1 MDITKEGFH
10 DLISME
16 REYQLKLWGDQK
28 HSDEKWL
35 AILTEEVGEIAK
47 AILEEDDVELLKE
60 MCQVAAVLESW
71 VTSRNFFT
79 KATLKDAAGS
89 DD

>member
-1 MDITKEGFH
+1 MDITKKGFQ

-16 REYQLKLWGDQK
+16 REYQLKKWGDQK

-35 AILTEEVGEIAK
+35 AILLEEVGEVAK

-60 MCQVAAVLESW
+60 MCQVGAVLESW
-71 VTSRNFFT
+71 VTSRNFFN
-79 KATLKDAAGS
+79 KAEST

>member
-1 MDITKEGFH
+1 MDITKKGFQ

-16 REYQLKLWGDQK
+16 REYQLKQWGDQK

-35 AILTEEVGEIAK
+35 AILLEEVGEVAK

-60 MCQVAAVLESW
+60 MCQVGAVLESW
-71 VTSRNFFT
+71 VTSRNFFN
-79 KATLKDAAGS
+79 KAEST

>member
-10 DLISME
+10 DLVRIE
-16 REYQLKLWGDQK
+16 REYQLKQWGDQK

-35 AILTEEVGEIAK
+35 AILTEEVGEVAK

-60 MCQVAAVLESW
+60 MCQVGAVLESW
-71 VTSRNFFT
+71 VTSRDFFT
-79 KATLKDAAGS
+79 KAEAS
-89 DD
+89 DDNK

>member
-1 MDITKEGFH
+1 MDITKKGFQ

-16 REYQLKLWGDQK
+16 REYQLKQWGDQK

-35 AILTEEVGEIAK
+35 TILLEEVGEVAK

-60 MCQVAAVLESW
+60 MCQVGAVLESW
-71 VTSRNFFT
+71 VTSRNFFN
-79 KATLKDAAGS
+79 KAEAT

>member
-1 MDITKEGFH
+1 MDITKKAFQ

-16 REYQLKLWGDQK
+16 REYQLKQWGDQK

-35 AILTEEVGEIAK
+35 AILLEEVGEVAK

-60 MCQVAAVLESW
+60 MCQVGAVLESW
-71 VTSRNFFT
+71 VTSRNFFN
-79 KATLKDAAGS
+79 KAEST